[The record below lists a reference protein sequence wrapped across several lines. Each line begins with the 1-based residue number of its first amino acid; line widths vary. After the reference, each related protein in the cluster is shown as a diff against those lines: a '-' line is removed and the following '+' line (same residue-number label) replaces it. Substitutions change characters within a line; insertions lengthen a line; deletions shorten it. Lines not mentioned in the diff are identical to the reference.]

1 MNTGKQTF
9 VALAV
14 AHLHLDQGLRT
25 NLSSLV
31 LEDEASVGMDAELV
45 DVAMAGA
52 GVVGM
57 GSHT

>member
-31 LEDEASVGMDAELV
+31 LEDEASVSLDVWLV
-45 DVAMAGA
+45 DVDRGGA
-52 GVVGM
+52 EVVGL
-57 GSHT
+57 GSHA

>member
-31 LEDEASVGMDAELV
+31 LEDEASVGLDVWLV
-45 DVAMAGA
+45 DVDRGGA
-52 GVVGM
+52 EVVGL
-57 GSHT
+57 GSHV